1 MADSNTD
8 PVIGYR
14 ISDRALRQSIGLRY
28 EEKRKEGEKKKKKRV
43 NGPQNAP
50 KFLTLSSPLS
60 EQALW
65 GAPIK
70 S

>member
-1 MADSNTD
+1 MADSNTG

-28 EEKRKEGEKKKKKRV
+28 EEKKKGREKKKERA

-50 KFLTLSSPLS
+50 KFLTLSNPLS